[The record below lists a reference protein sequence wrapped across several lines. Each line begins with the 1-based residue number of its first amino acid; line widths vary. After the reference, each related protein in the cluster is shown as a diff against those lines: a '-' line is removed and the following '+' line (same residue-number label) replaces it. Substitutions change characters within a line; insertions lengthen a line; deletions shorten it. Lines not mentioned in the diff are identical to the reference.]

1 MANLDKHVI
10 SSVSCFLISLH
21 ENTSSNYM
29 LPVIPQ
35 LKIGD
40 QKCCRVSQLNCL
52 STSFD
57 RQAIYIYKKKSK
69 VNSIHMLPII
79 TELKIGDQK
88 CYIVSRLNDLSSS
101 FDRQALY

>member
-57 RQAIYIYKKKSK
+57 RQAIYIYKKKK
-69 VNSIHMLPII
+69 QG
-79 TELKIGDQK
+79 K
-88 CYIVSRLNDLSSS
+88 
-101 FDRQALY
+101 